1 METKVQ
7 GSWARW
13 CGLRSQRRHDIWAA
27 FEFSIF
33 GGLRGAGWES
43 QTGRALHG
51 APQQVPPGPVS
62 VHWAGDKASHT
73 KGKATVVLRGL
84 TLCLSSTGHSTAH
97 SPQLQA
103 LGFL

>member
-1 METKVQ
+1 METEVQ
-7 GSWARW
+7 GSWVQW

-33 GGLRGAGWES
+33 GGLRGAGRES

-51 APQQVPPGPVS
+51 APQQ